1 MNTPND
7 QIWAYLDGQL
17 SKEQIQVFERQL
29 EKDEDLRQLL
39 AEAKALDT
47 HLENREPD
55 QPSMRFVANLMDK
68 LPERYKSISV
78 SPLLSSRALRWMGGM
93 LATLLLVNLGLA
105 FTADATSTQALPYVE
120 RLKDLSSS
128 IPSRWLLMSAAVSI
142 GYLGYLLLDNVLARL
157 ILKNKRPNL

>member
-17 SKEQIQVFERQL
+17 SPEQKKTFEHQL
-29 EKDEDLRQLL
+29 EQDEDLRQLL
-39 AEAKALDT
+39 AEARALDT

-78 SPLLSSRALRWMGGM
+78 SPLLSRSTLRWMGGI
-93 LATLLLVNLGLA
+93 LATLFLVNLGLA
-105 FTADATSTQALPYVE
+105 FTVDAPATQVTPYVE
-120 RLKDLSSS
+120 QLKEWSSS
-128 IPSRWLLMSAAVSI
+128 IPSRWLMLSAALSI
-142 GYLGYLLLDNVLARL
+142 GYLGYLLLDNLLARL
-157 ILKNKRPNL
+157 ILKNRKPNL